1 MSKLTPDTIKRAVD
15 FIEMHKDNPDFKTEL
30 AKRNLK
36 LFPNSLKFLIDQLTK
51 LGYQITPP
59 QKSSNKEDTNKSEK
73 VEVQISLD
81 RKMEEE
87 NVDNNNRS
95 YWETDEKEGIPNDQ
109 EDGAGFQE
117 TTLQGMWTKVLKT
130 IRQNSVMVY
139 SLVVNAKL
147 LDYKDNTV
155 TIGFLPQHSYQL
167 KQLQREQN
175 LKHITEVLKS
185 VFSANV
191 ALKCIILKD

>member
-1 MSKLTPDTIKRAVD
+1 
-15 FIEMHKDNPDFKTEL
+15 
-30 AKRNLK
+30 
-36 LFPNSLKFLIDQLTK
+36 
-51 LGYQITPP
+51 
-59 QKSSNKEDTNKSEK
+59 
-73 VEVQISLD
+73 
-81 RKMEEE
+81 MEEE
-87 NVDNNNRS
+87 NVDNNNRF